1 MRLLTL
7 LFLSCSIVS
16 LGSGISLLGAQSPM
30 IENDQMGPIQIVS
43 VDQVAL
49 ETPWKDGVIFEERIK
64 LHL

>member
-1 MRLLTL
+1 MSLQTL
-7 LFLSCSIVS
+7 LFLRSSIVT
-16 LGSGISLLGAQSPM
+16 LASGISVLGAQSPM

-49 ETPWKDGVIFEERIK
+49 ETPWKDGVVFEERIK